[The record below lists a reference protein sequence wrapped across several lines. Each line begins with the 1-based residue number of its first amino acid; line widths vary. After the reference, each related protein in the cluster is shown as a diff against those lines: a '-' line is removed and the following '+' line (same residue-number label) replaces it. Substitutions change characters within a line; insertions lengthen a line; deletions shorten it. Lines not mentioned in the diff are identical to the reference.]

1 MSRAVKT
8 ASVTFG
14 SATFLTDLES
24 VPVGVPTERETY
36 DISAFGDTVKKFAA
50 SQAVEK
56 GEFDIEVL
64 HIGEITDDGSAK
76 ALTVSI
82 TPTDSANVISISFG
96 NCFLV
101 KVEPGTAST
110 GDKKATQKLTF
121 RPEGGTPADQSPA
134 PQQGGQ
140 TT

>member
-8 ASVTFG
+8 ATVTFG
-14 SATFLTDLES
+14 SATFFTDLES
-24 VPVGVPTERETY
+24 VPVGVPKERETY
-36 DISAFGDTVKKFAA
+36 DISALGDTVKKFAA
-50 SQAVEK
+50 SNAVEN

-64 HIGEITDDGSAK
+64 HIGDITDDGSAK

-82 TPTDSANVISISFG
+82 TPTDSTTAISINFG

-101 KVEPGTAST
+101 KVDPGSAST

-121 RPEGGTPADQSPA
+121 RPEGGTTAQS
-134 PQQGGQ
+134 G
-140 TT
+140 T